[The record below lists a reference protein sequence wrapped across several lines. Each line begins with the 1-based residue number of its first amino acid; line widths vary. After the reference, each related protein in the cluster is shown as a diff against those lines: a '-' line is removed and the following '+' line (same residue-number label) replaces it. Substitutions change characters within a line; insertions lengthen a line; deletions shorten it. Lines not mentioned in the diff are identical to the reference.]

1 MKLDFSN
8 ERILAVV
15 AHPDDAELLC
25 AGTLARAKAE
35 GAAIGVCVL
44 CDGGKGQAK
53 KAIKDLA
60 AVRRRE
66 MKAAAKLLG
75 ATLFLGGFPDG
86 ELVDGKLQRGKL
98 IDIFRKFRPTL
109 VLAHSLNDYH
119 SDHRAAG
126 TLAEV
131 VSWFCASASH
141 RKQTKPLE
149 SPPELWWMDAISMH
163 GFPPG
168 FYVDISGHYEIKENM
183 LACHQTQLARGKD
196 GNFSPLSELM
206 ETQAKARG
214 MQADVEKA
222 EAFQIHHAFKR
233 TKAW

>member
-35 GAAIGVCVL
+35 GAEIGICVL
-44 CDGGKGQAK
+44 CDGSKGQAR

-98 IDIFRKFRPTL
+98 IDIYRKFRPTL
-109 VLAHSLNDYH
+109 VLAHSQSDYH
-119 SDHRAAG
+119 ADHRAAG

-131 VSWFCASASH
+131 VSWFCASGGH
-141 RKQTKPLE
+141 RKQTKALAA
-149 SPPELWWMDAISMH
+149 PPELWWMDTISMH
-163 GFPPG
+163 GFTPG
-168 FYVDISGHYEIKENM
+168 FYVDVSRSYDMKVRM
-183 LACHQTQLARGKD
+183 LACHQSQLARGED
-196 GNFSPLSELM
+196 GDFSPLTELM
-206 ETQAKARG
+206 ETQARARG

-222 EAFQIHHAFKR
+222 EAFQIHQAFKR
-233 TKAW
+233 TRAW